1 MAINFSRFLHSEPGK
16 YLMSIL
22 LGLGLATF
30 FRSVCKG
37 KQCILYY
44 APPLEE
50 LDDDIYKF
58 DNKCYKFEK
67 NAVKC
72 NGKDK
77 NIYDFA

>member
-1 MAINFSRFLHSEPGK
+1 MAINFSKFVHSETGK
-16 YLMSIL
+16 YLMSII
-22 LGLGLATF
+22 LGLGLATL

-37 KQCILYY
+37 KECIFYY

-50 LDDDIYKF
+50 LDDEIYKF

-72 NGKDK
+72 NPKDK